1 MQAGSLR
8 PENAADERRR
18 PGDRVAEHFRQRAT
32 RAIANRT
39 IFRYLAG
46 ALLVLS
52 FCAGALAWLV
62 DREDFPTLGDGLW
75 WALVTLA
82 TVGYGDVVPHSA
94 WGRVI
99 GSAVIV
105 MGVTF
110 LSILTAT
117 VTSYMVS
124 ADQDV
129 RTAEEHS
136 LGGAGEEETET
147 QALLGEILGRLASIE
162 QKLESRED
170 SDLG

>member
-1 MQAGSLR
+1 MPARIR
-8 PENAADERRR
+8 PETDAGQRTR
-18 PGDRVAEHFRQRAT
+18 PGDRVAEHFRHRAS

-39 IFRYLAG
+39 IFRYLAS

-52 FCAGALAWLV
+52 FAAGALAWLV
-62 DREDFPTLGDGLW
+62 DRKDFHTLGDGLW

-82 TVGYGDVVPHSA
+82 TVGYGDIVPHSA
-94 WGRVI
+94 WGRVV
-99 GSAVIV
+99 GSIVIV

-110 LSILTAT
+110 LAILTAT

-136 LGGAGEEETET
+136 LGA
-147 QALLGEILGRLASIE
+147 A
-162 QKLESRED
+162 D
-170 SDLG
+170 